1 MSAAPIAA
9 LGAIANPAALPPQLG
24 AAAPAL
30 ASGSFSQLLING
42 IDHVNQRVAHADAM
56 VRAFALDDSIP
67 VHQVTFALEEARL
80 SLEMMMQVRGRLIEA
95 YQHVMDMQL

>member
-1 MSAAPIAA
+1 MTAPPVAAI
-9 LGAIANPAALPPQLG
+9 GAIANPAALLPSLG
-24 AAAPAL
+24 ATPAAAP
-30 ASGSFSQLLING
+30 GSFSQLLMHG
-42 IDHVNQRVAHADAM
+42 IDHVNRSVAHADAM

-95 YQHVMDMQL
+95 YQHVMEMQL